1 MADATG
7 NRKKVFTRRNL
18 IISGVLL
25 LIALV
30 VGLNIYR
37 VMNRDVIKV
46 QTAKVTEQKMVQTV
60 LASGRVMAVDK
71 SVIYSQVTGTVK
83 KIHVKLGQEV
93 QPGQLLMELN
103 IPDGPQRLAQARAA
117 LARAESDL
125 AQARAGGKSLELIDA
140 ESAYAEAEA
149 SYRLAEDRLKRNQVL
164 YREGAISLESLQEIQ
179 SQYTAAESRF
189 RKAAALLDA
198 VRASASAALQGLEAA
213 VDSARANLAL
223 LESQM
228 GQEGLKAETA
238 GQVLSIGVREG
249 DMIMPN
255 TILVTVGSIDNLEI
269 VAKINEADAL
279 YIKTGQNVVITGS
292 AIPDRE
298 FTGQITGVG
307 LEAANQIRNEVET
320 SGLPVTVSL
329 PPGTPLRPGYSVD
342 LEITTQVD
350 EKALVIPYEALFE
363 KDDEPCVY
371 VVRDNTAHLQKVE
384 TGMYDNFNIQIK
396 GGLKKGDTVVIDP
409 PQDLE
414 EGSRVRIL

>member
-179 SQYTAAESRF
+179 SHYTAAESRF

-269 VAKINEADAL
+269 V
-279 YIKTGQNVVITGS
+279 
-292 AIPDRE
+292 
-298 FTGQITGVG
+298 
-307 LEAANQIRNEVET
+307 RN
-320 SGLPVTVSL
+320 
-329 PPGTPLRPGYSVD
+329 
-342 LEITTQVD
+342 
-350 EKALVIPYEALFE
+350 
-363 KDDEPCVY
+363 
-371 VVRDNTAHLQKVE
+371 
-384 TGMYDNFNIQIK
+384 
-396 GGLKKGDTVVIDP
+396 
-409 PQDLE
+409 
-414 EGSRVRIL
+414 